1 LAAQHLELVAEHGDL
16 DVLGVLASQA
26 PKHHASNPA
35 RHEVEEGQDHR
46 RIIAWPNP
54 RCSAHPAEFLNPT
67 LQAPDSAAELIANK
81 DRPGRVRQRDL
92 LGGLVHEYRRAA

>member
-1 LAAQHLELVAEHGDL
+1 MLT
-16 DVLGVLASQA
+16 
-26 PKHHASNPA
+26 
-35 RHEVEEGQDHR
+35 
-46 RIIAWPNP
+46 
-54 RCSAHPAEFLNPT
+54 T